1 MLDAVVDFLP
11 SPVDLPPTQG
21 TKPGKEDEHLERK
34 ADDAEPFS
42 ALAFKIMSDPYVGK
56 LTYLRVYSGTLEKG
70 SGIYNSSKDKRERIG
85 RILQMHANR
94 REDKDVVFSG
104 DIVAVVG
111 LKSTTTGDTLCDPT
125 NPIVLESLEF
135 PEPVIH
141 VAVEPKTKADQDK

>member
-42 ALAFKIMSDPYVGK
+42 ALAFKIMTDPYVGK
-56 LTYLRVYSGTLEKG
+56 LTFLRVYSGTLEKG
-70 SGIYNSSKDKRERIG
+70 DTVINTTKGSKKARLSR
-85 RILQMHANR
+85 LLLMHANKR
-94 REDKDVVFSG
+94 QDRGTIRPG
-104 DIVAVVG
+104 DSVGAGG
-111 LKSTTTGDTLCDPT
+111 LKQVTTGDALSAVDKPIQLETL
-125 NPIVLESLEF
+125 VF

-141 VAVEPKTKADQDK
+141 VAV